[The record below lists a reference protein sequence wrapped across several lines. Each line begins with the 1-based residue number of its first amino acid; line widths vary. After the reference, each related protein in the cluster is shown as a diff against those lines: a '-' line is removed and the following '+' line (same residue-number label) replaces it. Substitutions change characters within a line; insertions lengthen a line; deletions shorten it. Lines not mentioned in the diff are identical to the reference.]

1 MDGGIRVTGFD
12 HLVLNVE
19 DVERSLAFYCDVLGL
34 EPLRV
39 EEWRRG
45 EVGFPSV
52 RLDPSSIIDLVRAPR
67 RQGNVDHFC
76 LVVEPTDFSAVAA
89 GGRVQVEE
97 GPGRRWGA
105 RGEATAM
112 YVRDPDGN
120 LVELRYYD

>member
-76 LVVEPTDFSAVAA
+76 LVVEPIAFSAVVA